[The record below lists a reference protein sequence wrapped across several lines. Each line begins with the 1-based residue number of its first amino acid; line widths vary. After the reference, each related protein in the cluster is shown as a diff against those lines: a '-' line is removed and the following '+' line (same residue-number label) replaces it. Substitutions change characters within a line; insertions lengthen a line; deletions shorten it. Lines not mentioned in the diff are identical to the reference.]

1 MRGVTIQGKC
11 RGVERAT
18 GCEIEIIWD
27 NHDVIAFV
35 AKDPEL
41 GREFTVQVE
50 HRSERERQLSKLHET
65 VYHARGAEKYRQQ
78 GGKCAMC
85 NRELNGSYDID
96 HIRSRGAHGRDDRM
110 ENIRC
115 LGNAF
120 KCSCHRQR
128 HGG

>member
-1 MRGVTIQGKC
+1 VRGVTIQGKARC
-11 RGVERAT
+11 VERAT

-27 NHDVIAFV
+27 NSDVIAFV

-50 HRSERERQLSKLHET
+50 HRSEREKQLGKLHET

-78 GGKCAMC
+78 EGRCAMC
-85 NRELNGSYDID
+85 NRELNGQYEID
-96 HIRSRGAHGRDDRM
+96 HIKSRGAHGRNDALSNLRVVGKVFQC
-110 ENIRC
+110 R
-115 LGNAF
+115 
-120 KCSCHRQR
+120 CHRQR